1 MFDWQDLHFFS
12 ILARHGS
19 LSATAR
25 ELGMDHATVGRR
37 IASLEAVLGLRL
49 IDRLPRSCPLT
60 EDGVAIAALIGQME
74 ASAQAVLRRARGA
87 ASPLS
92 ATIRVSAPP
101 ALATFCIAPS
111 VAELRRAHPALKL
124 VLQASSSIAALDRGE
139 ADIAIRLS
147 RPHENGAVAR
157 KIGVMR
163 FGAYASID
171 YAARPPETWE
181 FIAFDEPLDR
191 VPQQAW
197 LRQFM
202 AGRAVA
208 FEASDLF
215 GQLAAA
221 KAGVGVAVLPT
232 VMGEPEPSLRRLD
245 VMPAPPDRDLWLI
258 AYPDLRRA
266 PAVREVITFLKRCVD
281 RTLT

>member
-12 ILARHGS
+12 VLVRHGS

-25 ELGMDHATVGRR
+25 ELGVDHATVGRR
-37 IASLEAVLGLRL
+37 IASLEAAIGLRL

-74 ASAQAVLRRARGA
+74 ASVQAVLRHARSA
-87 ASPLS
+87 VSPLS

-101 ALATFCIAPS
+101 ALATFCIAPH
-111 VAELRRAHPALKL
+111 VGELRRKHPNLKL
-124 VLQASSSIAALDRGE
+124 VLQGSSSIAALDRGE
-139 ADIAIRLS
+139 ADIAVRLS
-147 RPHENGAVAR
+147 RPQEKGAVAR
-157 KIGVMR
+157 KIGAMR
-163 FGAYASID
+163 FGVYASID
-171 YAARPPETWE
+171 YAARPPESWE

-197 LRQFM
+197 LRQFL

-215 GQLAAA
+215 GQVAAA

-232 VMGEPEPSLRRLD
+232 IMGECEPSLLRLD
-245 VMPAPPDRDLWLI
+245 VTPAPPERDLWLI
-258 AYPDLRRA
+258 TYPDLRRA
-266 PAVREVITFLKRCVD
+266 PAVREVMTFLMRCVH

>member
-12 ILARHGS
+12 VLARQGS

-25 ELGMDHATVGRR
+25 ELGVDHATVGRR
-37 IASLEAVLGLRL
+37 IASLEAAIGLRL

-60 EDGVAIAALIGQME
+60 EDGVAIAALAGQME
-74 ASAQAVLRRARGA
+74 APTQAVLRRARSA
-87 ASPLS
+87 ASLLS

-101 ALATFCIAPS
+101 ALATFCIAPH
-111 VAELRRAHPALKL
+111 VGELRRAHPDLKL
-124 VLQASSSIAALDRGE
+124 VLQASSSVAALDRGE
-139 ADIAIRLS
+139 ADIAVRLS
-147 RPHENGAVAR
+147 RPQEKGAVAR

-163 FGAYASID
+163 FGVYASID
-171 YAARPPETWE
+171 YAARPPESWE

-197 LRQFM
+197 LRRFL

-221 KAGVGVAVLPT
+221 KAGAGVAVLPT
-232 VMGEPEPSLRRLD
+232 IIGECEPSLLRVD
-245 VMPAPPDRDLWLI
+245 ATPAPPERDLWLI
-258 AYPDLRRA
+258 TYPDLRRS
-266 PAVREVITFLKRCVD
+266 PAVREVMAFLAHCVK
-281 RTLT
+281 RTLN

>member
-12 ILARHGS
+12 VLVRHGS

-25 ELGMDHATVGRR
+25 ELGVDHATVGRR
-37 IASLEAVLGLRL
+37 IASLEAAIGLRL

-74 ASAQAVLRRARGA
+74 ASAQAVLRRARSA
-87 ASPLS
+87 AS
-92 ATIRVSAPP
+92 PP
-101 ALATFCIAPS
+101 ALATMCIAPH
-111 VAELRRAHPALKL
+111 VGELRRKHPNLKL
-124 VLQASSSIAALDRGE
+124 VLQGSSSIAALDRGE
-139 ADIAIRLS
+139 ADIAVRLS
-147 RPHENGAVAR
+147 RPQEKGAVAR
-157 KIGVMR
+157 KIGAMR
-163 FGAYASID
+163 FGVYASID
-171 YAARPPETWE
+171 YATRPSESWE

-197 LRQFM
+197 LRQFL

-215 GQLAAA
+215 GQVAAA

-232 VMGEPEPSLRRLD
+232 IMGECEPSLLRLD
-245 VMPAPPDRDLWLI
+245 VTPAPPERDLWLI
-258 AYPDLRRA
+258 TYPDLRRA
-266 PAVREVITFLKRCVD
+266 PAVREVMTFLMRCVH